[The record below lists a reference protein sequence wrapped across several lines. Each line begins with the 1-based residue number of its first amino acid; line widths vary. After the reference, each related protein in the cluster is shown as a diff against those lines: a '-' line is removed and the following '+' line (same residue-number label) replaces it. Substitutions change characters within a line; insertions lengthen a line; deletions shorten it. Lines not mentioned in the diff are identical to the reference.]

1 MINRVLFSITVL
13 FCSVLL
19 VAQERIVKVD
29 FESSSFKNTPLIP
42 FDQPFI
48 LEGEVFK
55 EVEYVEILIFN
66 ENSNKVLYS
75 YNWNRNTA
83 NNSETFSLLIPGVL
97 KSNSKYDFK
106 VITYTLMNDVQK
118 RKLAESIHQRI
129 DLFFQN
135 SFQFDG
141 KNVIINNPSSVYRE
155 LNDLLGEALAFQRSK
170 NSISYAG
177 PSQLVYDA
185 IKAQSDFKFDA
196 FLRKTG
202 SFERDSLATELI
214 DEKVN
219 GMTKLVMA
227 EILPYINTELVQ
239 HYRSVTIPS
248 VSTDKEQFS
257 LPVNA
262 GMYAWNKSVSIND
275 ASVRNTNFT
284 PGFGF
289 TVPLSGKSTLA
300 AKSKL
305 FDSFGY
311 SMGVLM
317 SPVRDASGTE
327 FVTPGVNLPVYTA
340 LGFRLFK
347 VVRFNAGVVIVGE
360 KGLQDFSN
368 LTIVPSVGLA
378 LELNLWMG
386 IKK

>member
-1 MINRVLFSITVL
+1 MINRVIFSITAL
-13 FCSVLL
+13 LCSVLL

-55 EVEYVEILIFN
+55 AVEYVEILIYN
-66 ENSNKVLYS
+66 SNSNKALYS
-75 YNWNRNTA
+75 YNWNRNSA

-106 VITYTLMNDVQK
+106 VITYTLMSDLQK
-118 RKLAESIHQRI
+118 KKLAESLNQRI
-129 DLFFQN
+129 SLFFQN

-141 KNVIINNPSSVYRE
+141 KDVLISNPSGVYKE
-155 LNDLLGEALAFQRSK
+155 LVDLVDEGIKFQRSK

-177 PSQLVYDA
+177 PSRLVFDA
-185 IKAQSDFKFDA
+185 IKAQSEFKFDA

-202 SFERDSLATELI
+202 TFERDSLATQLI
-214 DEKVN
+214 DEKVES
-219 GMTKLVMA
+219 MTELVMS
-227 EILPYINTELVQ
+227 ELLPYINTELVQ

-262 GMYAWNKSVSIND
+262 GMYAWNKSVSINNV
-275 ASVRNTNFT
+275 SVKNTNFT

-311 SMGVLM
+311 SMGVLI
-317 SPVRDASGTE
+317 SPIRDASATE